1 MYTLLILSAAFQIV
15 PVMKC
20 DDFFGRY
27 CSYPLFL
34 AERGHL
40 DGDYCT
46 VKFPMFSKDTVAAT
60 EICEENSPFV
70 VKQAIS
76 GDLHTTCKY
85 ERPPIKC
92 GDDEVSL
99 FDVCLS
105 LGDFGNYTQADEK
118 CGEGRSLYVITNEN
132 DWVWTA
138 AVFDGSAKY
147 MWVGVDEE
155 FEKQRQPIKEKKK
168 GRRKKRAA
176 NDDGYG
182 VEDVAKPVKM
192 QNSISTQYSRGTLFV
207 AEKGERHRFLC
218 MGSGVY
224 YQRGIESLI
233 DDAKAIGLDVF
244 EAKDRFG
251 SKRPFV
257 VFNSVFAVHLK
268 SRFDVSYTDFQDLC
282 NVFPNGYVASRFDF
296 YDDDEFRKAMS
307 NSKMKRLRIKVL
319 RDKSMD
325 VEPSSSCNE
334 DAEQHKIFRKKFV
347 FINENGTR
355 SAIPPEHWDSAY
367 PMNMCA
373 DTPRVTAVMTPG
385 GYQDY
390 PAISR
395 FPVLCTFGNPPTLPL
410 ADNKDLCNSAAHY
423 DTATERC
430 VCNDLSSD
438 VKVKYPDKF
447 KELPYGTICETCS
460 LTEHSRAFVF
470 VLDQSFS
477 VEDHSWSHVQ
487 NFLRIAAKFVAD
499 AHSSVIAFD
508 HTVQVVLPMG
518 RYNEAEFAD
527 KATRRVLDGSTSI
540 SPAMGAADRE
550 LQRAPAD
557 SAKVVL
563 LLSDGD
569 GSCGDGGYTCSGLAI
584 LPTFSVKYQPQK
596 HFGGFGVDEF
606 EAVMEWRREGTTLV
620 FIPIAYT
627 NDRLEADIG
636 RQPPHKILPVNNF
649 DGLDEKFFAK
659 IIREIC
665 VQAK

>member
-1 MYTLLILSAAFQIV
+1 
-15 PVMKC
+15 
-20 DDFFGRY
+20 
-27 CSYPLFL
+27 
-34 AERGHL
+34 
-40 DGDYCT
+40 
-46 VKFPMFSKDTVAAT
+46 MFSKDTVAAT

-138 AVFDGSAKY
+138 
-147 MWVGVDEE
+147 
-155 FEKQRQPIKEKKK
+155 
-168 GRRKKRAA
+168 AA

-307 NSKMKRLRIKVL
+307 N
-319 RDKSMD
+319 
-325 VEPSSSCNE
+325 
-334 DAEQHKIFRKKFV
+334 
-347 FINENGTR
+347 
-355 SAIPPEHWDSAY
+355 AIPPEHWDSAY

-447 KELPYGTICETCS
+447 KELPYVS
-460 LTEHSRAFVF
+460 
-470 VLDQSFS
+470 
-477 VEDHSWSHVQ
+477 
-487 NFLRIAAKFVAD
+487 
-499 AHSSVIAFD
+499 
-508 HTVQVVLPMG
+508 
-518 RYNEAEFAD
+518 
-527 KATRRVLDGSTSI
+527 
-540 SPAMGAADRE
+540 
-550 LQRAPAD
+550 
-557 SAKVVL
+557 
-563 LLSDGD
+563 
-569 GSCGDGGYTCSGLAI
+569 
-584 LPTFSVKYQPQK
+584 
-596 HFGGFGVDEF
+596 
-606 EAVMEWRREGTTLV
+606 
-620 FIPIAYT
+620 
-627 NDRLEADIG
+627 
-636 RQPPHKILPVNNF
+636 
-649 DGLDEKFFAK
+649 
-659 IIREIC
+659 
-665 VQAK
+665 

>member
-1 MYTLLILSAAFQIV
+1 MYTWLTLSVAFLIL

-20 DDFFGRY
+20 DEFFERY
-27 CSYPLFL
+27 CSYPLLL

-46 VKFPMFSKDTVAAT
+46 VKFPLFSKDTVAAT
-60 EICEENSPFV
+60 EICEENAPFT

-76 GDLHTTCKY
+76 GEFYTTCKY

-138 AVFDGSAKY
+138 AAFESSAKY

-155 FEKQRQPIKEKKK
+155 FEKQAQPIQEKKK
-168 GRRKKRAA
+168 PRRKKRAA
-176 NDDGYG
+176 NDDAYDG

-192 QNSISTQYSRGTLFV
+192 QNSMSTKHSRGTLFV
-207 AEKGERHRFLC
+207 AAKGEQHKFLC

-257 VFNSVFAVHLK
+257 VFNSVFAVQLK
-268 SRFDVSYTDFQDLC
+268 SRFEVSYTDYQDLC
-282 NVFPNGYVASRFDF
+282 NVFPNGYVASRYDF
-296 YDDDEFRKAMS
+296 YDDDEFRKVMS
-307 NSKMKRLRIKVL
+307 NSKMKRLRTKIL

-325 VEPSSSCNE
+325 AEPSSSCGE

-355 SAIPPEHWDSAY
+355 SAIPPEHWYSAY

-390 PAISR
+390 PAIAR
-395 FPVLCTFGNPPTLPL
+395 FPVLCTFGNPPTLPT
-410 ADNKDLCNSAAHY
+410 ADNRDLCNSAAHY

-430 VCNDLSSD
+430 VCNDISSD

-460 LTEHSRAFVF
+460 LTEHGRAFVF
-470 VLDQSFS
+470 LLDQSGS
-477 VEDHSWSHVQ
+477 VNRYEWAQVAS
-487 NFLRIAAKFVAD
+487 FLRIASKFVAH
-499 AHSSVIAFD
+499 AYNSVIAFSD
-508 HTVQVVLPMG
+508 LLQVILPLG
-518 RYNEAEFAD
+518 RYSEAEFAS
-527 KATRRVLDGSTSI
+527 KATVRAFYGGTYI
-540 SPAMGAADRE
+540 SPAMIAADRE
-550 LQRAPAD
+550 LQRSPAD
-557 SAKVVL
+557 YAKVVL
-563 LLSDGD
+563 LLSDGEGICKID
-569 GSCGDGGYTCSGLAI
+569 NQPSCSEIAN
-584 LPTFSVKYQPQK
+584 SRM
-596 HFGGFGVDEF
+596 
-606 EAVMEWRREGTTLV
+606 EA
-620 FIPIAYT
+620 A
-627 NDRLEADIG
+627 IG

-659 IIREIC
+659 IIKEIC
-665 VQAK
+665 IQAK